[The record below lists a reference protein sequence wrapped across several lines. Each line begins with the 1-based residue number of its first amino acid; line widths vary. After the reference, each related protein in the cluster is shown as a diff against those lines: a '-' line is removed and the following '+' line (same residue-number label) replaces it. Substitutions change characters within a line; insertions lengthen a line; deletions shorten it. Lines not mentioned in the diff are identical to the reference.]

1 VESINGYAGFVDIDS
16 LRFLW
21 PQEFNPFKICI
32 FVNTAEQKRFEVFSN
47 DGVRQ
52 HLQDELIPVLIHFDG
67 YHFTVLNPSFGYYD
81 LDAFLDI
88 AKAQGYLVLNRDI
101 NVTTTQQ
108 FSVIN
113 VADELRQN
121 ATNI

>member
-1 VESINGYAGFVDIDS
+1 MES
-16 LRFLW
+16 LRLLW
-21 PQEFNPFKICI
+21 PEEFNPFKICI
-32 FVNTAEQKRFEVFSN
+32 FVDTAVQKRIEVFSN

-52 HLQDELIPVLIHFDG
+52 HLQDELIPVLIRFDG
-67 YHFTVLNPSFGYYD
+67 NHFTVLNPSFDYFD

-88 AKAQGYLVLNRDI
+88 TKARGYLVLNRDI
-101 NVTTTQQ
+101 NVSTSQQ
-108 FSVIN
+108 FSVVN